1 MKALVVEDEALIR
14 LNLCDMLEEMG
25 FETAQAASG
34 DDGLKLLEQ
43 DAAIGML
50 IADLGLHGMSGEEL
64 VRRARA
70 LRPGVK
76 IIVATGRTAAANAQL
91 TAETGA
97 RFLGKPF
104 DFADLR
110 RIVEEH

>member
-25 FETAQAASG
+25 LETAQAANGS
-34 DDGLKLLEQ
+34 DGLRLLEE
-43 DAAIGML
+43 DADIGIL
-50 IADLGLHGMSGEEL
+50 VADLGLHGMSGEDL
-64 VRRARA
+64 IRRARA
-70 LRPGVK
+70 LRPQLK
-76 IIVATGRTAAANAQL
+76 IIVASGRSGSVITKL

-97 RFLGKPF
+97 RFVGKPF

-110 RIVEEH
+110 RAVEGR

>member
-1 MKALVVEDEALIR
+1 MKALIVEDEALIR

-25 FETAQAASG
+25 LETAQAANG
-34 DDGLKLLEQ
+34 KDGLAMLEQ
-43 DAAIGML
+43 DAGIGVL
-50 IADLGLHGMSGEEL
+50 IADLGLHGMNGEEL
-64 VRRARA
+64 VRRARV
-70 LRPGVK
+70 LRPQLK
-76 IIVATGRTAAANAQL
+76 IIVATGRTATANAQL

-110 RIVEEH
+110 RAVEAD

>member
-25 FETAQAASG
+25 FETAQAANG
-34 DDGLKLLEQ
+34 NDGLALLEQ
-43 DAAIGML
+43 DAGIGVL

-70 LRPGVK
+70 LRPELK
-76 IIVATGRTAAANAQL
+76 IVVATGRSAAANIQL

-110 RIVEEH
+110 RMVEED

>member
-25 FETAQAASG
+25 LETAQAANG
-34 DDGLKLLEQ
+34 KDGLAILEQ
-43 DAAIGML
+43 DTGIEVL
-50 IADLGLHGMSGEEL
+50 VADLGLHGMSGEEV

-70 LRPGVK
+70 LRPNLK
-76 IIVATGRTAAANAQL
+76 IIVASGRTAAASAQL
-91 TAETGA
+91 TAETRA

-110 RIVEEH
+110 RAVEGE

>member
-25 FETAQAASG
+25 LETAQAANGS
-34 DDGLKLLEQ
+34 DGLQQLEH
-43 DAAIGML
+43 DAAIGVL
-50 IADLGLHGMSGEEL
+50 IADLGLHGMSGDEL

-70 LRPGVK
+70 LRPQLT
-76 IIVATGRTAAANAQL
+76 IIVASGRSGPLITQL
-91 TAETGA
+91 TSETGA
-97 RFLGKPF
+97 RYLGKPF

-110 RIVEEH
+110 RAVEGQ